1 MNEWILNNFLI
12 FIVIVYLA
20 MFGLFMILMKCSV
33 FVTKIHKEA
42 KEKNKLV
49 EFGGVIV
56 GIISIVIALLSIMI
70 SYNQNSRVNSLE
82 QRIYEIEK
90 VVKK

>member
-70 SYNQNSRVNSLE
+70 SYILE
-82 QRIYEIEK
+82 LTVWSNEFMR
-90 VVKK
+90 